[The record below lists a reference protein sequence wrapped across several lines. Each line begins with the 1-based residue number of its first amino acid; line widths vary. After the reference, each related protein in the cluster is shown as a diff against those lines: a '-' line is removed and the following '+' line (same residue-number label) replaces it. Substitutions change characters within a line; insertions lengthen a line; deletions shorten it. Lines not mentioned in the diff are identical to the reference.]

1 MNDESLPP
9 ATRALWRQLKNE
21 EALRGFILVGGTA
34 LSLRIGHRVSE
45 DLDFAFP
52 GMKLP
57 SGQLAALRKKF
68 PGWTPNDN
76 SASYD
81 EFLNAGM
88 SLYDFQQDYL
98 TEENVK
104 ITFFAEDRDALSLL
118 GSGMESGPRVA
129 ELAEIFALK
138 ALVSAKRSNSRDW
151 LDLYTLIQNHG
162 FTLREFQK
170 AFEKSNRIKI
180 LDIAFQR
187 LCSGKPSESDPGFEC
202 LTPHP
207 PSVNELAAFFR
218 KAVDDYMVAES
229 AAVLKTHSVS

>member
-1 MNDESLPP
+1 MNDQSLPL
-9 ATRALWRQLKNE
+9 ATRAVWRRLENE

-52 GMKLP
+52 GMNLP

-68 PGWTPNDN
+68 PGWKSNDN
-76 SASYD
+76 PASYD

-88 SLYDFQQDYL
+88 SLHDFQQDYL

-118 GSGMESGPRVA
+118 GSGLESGPRVA

-151 LDLYTLIQNHG
+151 FDLYSLIQNHG

-170 AFEKSNRIKI
+170 AFEKANRLKN
-180 LDIAFQR
+180 LDFAFQR
-187 LCSGKPSESDPGFEC
+187 LCSGKPSESDPGFES
-202 LTPHP
+202 LAPNP
-207 PSVNELAAFFR
+207 PSVDELAFFFR

-229 AAVLKTHSVS
+229 AAVLKNHSAT